1 MKRGENV
8 GGVRVEY
15 LPGIGGGGGIV
26 IAMHMVA
33 RTIKRNSGGVIGSVR
48 VGTGF

>member
-8 GGVRVEY
+8 GGLNSVS
-15 LPGIGGGGGIV
+15 GGGGIV